1 MNDLKNKTYK
11 DRINDIQNNLYIGG
25 GIQQAK
31 TYYITSN
38 TAF

>member
-25 GIQQAK
+25 GIEQAK
-31 TYYITSN
+31 TYYII
-38 TAF
+38 